1 MKRLGLTLKQ
11 RVLLG
16 LTVLVALLLTLA
28 AFSWRDVHQNRETIE
43 RMVHLDARK
52 VSLANSVSSR
62 LARVSRELYVLV
74 EEDRPDLLA
83 AFQRSLPERRAAASR
98 ELDELATL
106 LYRPEGRALLAQVRQ
121 QRARFVESSGQVVA
135 LLDAGQA
142 PQARDLFQRQCL
154 PALTAYS
161 DAMDQFLQF
170 QERLFLEGGQR
181 ASAQAAQQENLL
193 MALSL
198 TAALLAA
205 LVGWWIL
212 RSVTRPLGGDPR
224 VASEAMTHIA
234 DGNLGRQ
241 VPVRAGDQHS
251 LLGRLAGMRVSLHRM
266 VGSIQGAA
274 QDVSLAARDLS
285 TSCQQI
291 AAGAQ
296 EQGNSTASMA
306 SAVEELAGNIE
317 MLSSASLRVLDVAER
332 SEQLASNSDRLLGE
346 AATEINKSCPAGLAG
361 AVGAGQAVGR
371 LRSNH
376 DGSNRR
382 ANAGWHRGAWL
393 HLRQVREPGEVCF

>member
-1 MKRLGLTLKQ
+1 
-11 RVLLG
+11 
-16 LTVLVALLLTLA
+16 
-28 AFSWRDVHQNRETIE
+28 
-43 RMVHLDARK
+43 
-52 VSLANSVSSR
+52 
-62 LARVSRELYVLV
+62 
-74 EEDRPDLLA
+74 
-83 AFQRSLPERRAAASR
+83 
-98 ELDELATL
+98 
-106 LYRPEGRALLAQVRQ
+106 
-121 QRARFVESSGQVVA
+121 
-135 LLDAGQA
+135 
-142 PQARDLFQRQCL
+142 
-154 PALTAYS
+154 
-161 DAMDQFLQF
+161 
-170 QERLFLEGGQR
+170 
-181 ASAQAAQQENLL
+181 
-193 MALSL
+193 
-198 TAALLAA
+198 
-205 LVGWWIL
+205 
-212 RSVTRPLGGDPR
+212 
-224 VASEAMTHIA
+224 MTHIA